1 MKIIHMSDIHLPE
14 YGIDIWGTNT
24 MVNFDKA
31 IELISKIE
39 DVDAIIVTGDLSND
53 GSRWSYDYFNNKIK
67 QLGIPT
73 FCCPG
78 NHDNQEIMEETGAD
92 SFHISNYYTNINGY
106 DLLILNST
114 IPEMSRGMFS
124 EDAMS
129 WIERRLE
136 NSQNP
141 TIIAFHHPCVE
152 PGGWL
157 NRKLL
162 ENRNDFV
169 QLVSRYQN
177 VKLVLYGHIHYSIQ
191 HLINE
196 CCYSAAPSIGFA
208 FDKDLP
214 KFQIAKGNEG
224 FNLITIANDEI
235 KINPILL
242 K

>member
-1 MKIIHMSDIHLPE
+1 MKIVHLSDLHISYE
-14 YGIDIWGTNT
+14 GNEIWETDTLSHFKHAVEIIG
-24 MVNFDKA
+24 K
-31 IELISKIE
+31 ISNI
-39 DVDAIIVTGDLSND
+39 DAIIITGDLSND
-53 GSRWSYDYFNNKIK
+53 GSRWSYEYIYKTLK
-67 QLGIPT
+67 QLNIPT
-73 FCCPG
+73 LCCPG
-78 NHDNQEIMEETGAD
+78 NHDNIEMMSMMNLNI
-92 SFHISNYYTNINGY
+92 FHTNNYETNINGY

-124 EDAMS
+124 EDDMS

-141 TIIAFHHPCVE
+141 TIIAFHHPCVD

-169 QLVSRYQN
+169 QLVSKYRN
-177 VKLVLYGHIHYSIQ
+177 VKLVLYGHIHYNIQ
-191 HLINE
+191 HLING

-214 KFQIAKGNEG
+214 KFQIASGQEG
-224 FNLITIANDEI
+224 FNLISITENEI
-235 KINPILL
+235 KIETIIL
-242 K
+242 